1 MFSNVLESKNRNN
14 DSLQKIAS
22 KFEGGSLVMQYQ
34 FFPNKAVRGFVP
46 NFSSNLFS

>member
-1 MFSNVLESKNRNN
+1 MWLIPFQK
-14 DSLQKIAS
+14 SL